1 MLAGADELLMFIV
14 VVAAFFAA
22 LEIAFRLGR
31 RHTHRSDD
39 LSRSHISALQAALL
53 GLLALLLGFNFAMAA
68 SRFDTRK
75 TLIQEEVNA
84 IRTSY
89 LRAQLLPQAHREEV
103 SELLKRYVTARID
116 FMRAGVDPTQ
126 LEQTSNATADIEA
139 QLWTMA
145 GASTMQGQASPAR
158 VLVIQALN
166 EMFNANEK
174 RHAALDNHVPQIVI
188 SLLIAVALG
197 ALGFIAYGYG
207 LTGHRR
213 HVSTALFAL
222 LIAMVFTIIIDMD
235 QPRSGL
241 IRVSEESMVRLYE
254 SMVLKPGPAARLE
267 ASPSR

>member
-1 MLAGADELLMFIV
+1 MFIV

-31 RHTHRSDD
+31 RHTQLSDD
-39 LSRSHISALQAALL
+39 MSRSHINALQAALL

-84 IRTSY
+84 IRTAY
-89 LRAQLLPQAHREEV
+89 LRAQLLPEGPKEKV
-103 SELLKRYVTARID
+103 SDLLKRYVGARIE

-126 LEQTSNATADIEA
+126 VEKTNTATEDIEA
-139 QLWTMA
+139 QLWDLA
-145 GASTMQGQASPAR
+145 GTSSTQGQASPAR

-174 RHAALDNHVPQIVI
+174 RHAALDNHVPEIVI

-222 LIAMVFTIIIDMD
+222 LIATVFTIIIDMD

-241 IRVSEESMVRLYE
+241 IRVSEESMVRLNE
-254 SMVLKPGPAARLE
+254 SMRLKPGP
-267 ASPSR
+267 